1 MKRIFGAAL
10 LAAVAQTCLAT
21 AHAQT
26 GSYSSWSFGNLS
38 DMDVEY
44 DISGGDV
51 EIEAGEGGI
60 ITYARGWATSSFR
73 AEASLSYSEQDI
85 EVVRRR
91 AGPVIQ
97 VFTPPGDVQIWT
109 LASTAY
115 FDFAD
120 SGLIRPYLGIGIG
133 IASVDL
139 NDRIESGAGYAVNAR
154 AAAGLRVPLSRQT
167 SFFAELR
174 HDAYLKDID
183 DGFGFSGNESLLS
196 MGQTSGQLGIKS
208 DF

>member
-1 MKRIFGAAL
+1 MNRIFGAAL
-10 LAAVAQTCLAT
+10 LAAVAQTCLAA

-26 GSYSSWSFGNLS
+26 GSYSSWSAGNLS
-38 DMDVEY
+38 GMDLEY

-51 EIEAGEGGI
+51 EIEAGDGGI
-60 ITYARGWATSSFR
+60 LTYARGWATSNFR
-73 AEASLSYSEQDI
+73 AEASLSYSEQNID
-85 EVVRRR
+85 VVRRR

-97 VFTPPGDVQIWT
+97 VFNPPGDVQIWT

-115 FDFAD
+115 FDFSK
-120 SGLIRPYLGIGIG
+120 SGLIRPYVGFGLG

-139 NDRIESGAGYAVNAR
+139 NDRIESEAGLAVNAR
-154 AAAGLRVPLSRQT
+154 AAAGVRIPLSGQT
-167 SFFAELR
+167 SLFAELR

-183 DGFGFSGNESLLS
+183 DGFGFDGNESVLTL
-196 MGQTSGQLGIKS
+196 GQTSGQLGIKS